1 MRRHLLHHILLLGL
15 TSLLLGCST
24 AASFGPKT
32 AVFHHQSPWDLRLNP
47 GPGAIDVDTTLKRG
61 ERIRF
66 KLSHSDDS
74 SQIAYLELFDTDC
87 DVGHKGHL
95 VYLTERDGFQ
105 SLYLD
110 QEVPWGEPIHLT
122 LLWDPQNNVLEARI
136 NGQRQRVELFET
148 PSRLKASTTTDKSTQ
163 LEVLYY
169 LPETS
174 AFQAG
179 RSP

>member
-1 MRRHLLHHILLLGL
+1 MKRHLLLHILLIGL

-24 AASFGPKT
+24 TASFGPKT
-32 AVFHHQSPWDLRLNP
+32 AVFHHQSPWALRLNP
-47 GPGAIDVDTTLKRG
+47 GPGAIDVDTTLKPG

-74 SQIAYLELFDTDC
+74 SQIAYLELLDTDC
-87 DVGHKGHL
+87 EFGHKGHL

-110 QEVPWGEPIHLT
+110 QEVPWGESIHLT
-122 LLWDPQNNVLEARI
+122 LLWDAQNNVLEARL
-136 NGQRQRVELFET
+136 NGQRQRVELIET
-148 PSRLKASTTTDKSTQ
+148 PSRLKVSTPTDIARQ
-163 LEVLYY
+163 LDVLYY

-174 AFQAG
+174 ASQAG
-179 RSP
+179 E